1 MLGRRWVW
9 SQTDLDSAWTLDR
22 AWGAVSLKDGLPF
35 PSPWDLPDPGIEL
48 GSPALEADSLPSKP
62 PGKPIKASTSGHV

>member
-22 AWGAVSLKDGLPF
+22 AWGAVSLKGRWPAKQDISKFDFVPCMCILLRSCVYF
-35 PSPWDLPDPGIEL
+35 VPGRVL
-48 GSPALEADSLPSKP
+48 G
-62 PGKPIKASTSGHV
+62 ISGY